1 MDLDAD
7 RRSPADVDAL
17 LLGDAPEFHLSLDQ
31 IRHTLG
37 DDHPLVRRLSLVA
50 ELDRLPGLYAAMVRE
65 AHPGSRT
72 ARKALYEGGL
82 VYFFVRE
89 EKLRQAGLLGK
100 GCIRGS
106 RGPCPTSAD
115 VCCTSC
121 GGGVDPAELAAVMD
135 LDRKDGPTVDEMLLG

>member
-1 MDLDAD
+1 MSTEPE
-7 RRSPADVDAL
+7 RFSPADVDAAL
-17 LLGDAPEFHLSLDQ
+17 LKAAPEFHLSLDQ

-37 DDHPLVRRLSLVA
+37 DDHPLVRRLDLVA

-65 AHPGSRT
+65 AHPGSRV
-72 ARKALYEGGL
+72 ARKSIYETGL

-115 VCCTSC
+115 VCCSSC

-135 LDRKDGPTVDEMLLG
+135 LDRKDGPTLDDVIG

>member
-1 MDLDAD
+1 MSTEPERL
-7 RRSPADVDAL
+7 SPADVDAL
-17 LLGDAPEFHLSLDQ
+17 LLEDAPESHLSLDQ
-31 IRHTLG
+31 IRHRLG

-50 ELDRLPGLYAAMVRE
+50 ELDRLPGLYDALVRE
-65 AHPGSRT
+65 AHPGART
-72 ARKALYEGGL
+72 ARKALYEWAL
-82 VYFFVRE
+82 VAFFVRE

-106 RGPCPTSAD
+106 RGPCPTSAV

-135 LDRKDGPTVDEMLLG
+135 LDRKDGPTLDDVIG